1 MNLTRL
7 FVQRPT
13 LAFVLIALI
22 LLAGGLAAPQIV
34 QQQYPNVEQP
44 TISVSVSYSGASP
57 TVMRDSIVLPIEDQ
71 IAGAPDLQTLN
82 STIQGGQASIS
93 ATFTLASDVNTDLVN
108 VQKAV
113 QAAQRNLPSDLT
125 APTIRNADPAERVVV
140 TLSVKSK
147 TLNQAQLS
155 LLVNGR
161 LVPSMEQIPGVSNVN
176 ASGLVTPAYEVT
188 VNPNALSAYGYTL
201 TDVVNTIG
209 ANNVRAPGGIAYEP
223 NRETNI
229 DIRGDIVDAESIAG
243 LVLQGTPTQAPDPIA
258 TFGPSNPWTV
268 APALRRIG
276 DVAQVSAGFEP
287 KRAYASVNGEPSL
300 FLSIQKQ
307 SNVSEVTASNNVLA
321 ALPQLRRQY
330 PQLTFGIIE
339 VQSHVTE
346 QQLGGVIR
354 TLLEAI
360 ALTAIVML
368 FFLHSWRNAVVV
380 MIAIPTS
387 LCVTLFV
394 MWLMGLTLDTVSLLG
409 MTLVIGVLV
418 DDSTV
423 VLENI
428 ERHHAELHEEP
439 KTAAIRGRSEI
450 GLAAIVIT
458 LVDVVVF
465 LPIAFLQGNQVG
477 RQLAEFG
484 IVVTISTLTSL
495 FISFTLTPTLAGL
508 WALEST
514 WQPPWIIHA
523 FTEGFDRV
531 RSWYTKRVLAAGL
544 RHPKIVVGISA
555 VSFLGAFAL
564 IPLGLVGQEFIPGQ
578 DQGEIFVQFNYP
590 TGTPLSVTR
599 AGVTAVEH
607 KVDTIP
613 DLSAE
618 TAVAGAYAASFG
630 GFVSEGNVGQIH
642 VFLKDGR
649 KHSTD
654 YWTTQMQRWARQL
667 APAAHPV
674 VVNSST
680 TSGGNKQPI
689 DYLVTDNAT
698 NDPTP
703 DALRVM
709 QILQNTPGAVAVN
722 SSAANL
728 EPQVAVI
735 FNRDKAR
742 ALNVSIGTA
751 STAIRAAF
759 GGAIATQFETP
770 DGLEQVQVIYP
781 VADQTDLAAISRI
794 PIRSLTGAVVHV
806 GDIATFQNDP
816 APPVITRV
824 DRNTVIHVNANIA
837 PGANLS
843 GVQAAFQKRLAAAHL
858 PPNVTVRPAPLGQQD
873 LMGQALRGLGTTLV
887 LSIVLVFL
895 LMVALYNSYV
905 SPFIILF
912 AVPVATVGAFG
923 ALWLTHQTLNLFSLI
938 GCILLV
944 GLVTKNGIL
953 LVDYA
958 NTLREEHGFTK
969 LDGIIESAHTRFRPI
984 IMTTASMIA
993 AMIPLALSL
1002 EPGSEVRRSL
1012 GIVVIG
1018 GLTSSLL
1025 LTLVLVPV
1033 MYMWLAPKVVHSH
1046 HVGDDGQPSHPEV
1059 GALNGGVVKQHV

>member
-1 MNLTRL
+1 MNLTKL

-22 LLAGGLAAPQIV
+22 ALAGAMAAPQIV

-93 ATFTLASDVNTDLVN
+93 ATFTLNSNVNTDLVN

-113 QAAQRNLPSDLT
+113 QSASRNLPSDLT
-125 APTIRNADPAERVVV
+125 APTVRNRDPSERVVV
-140 TLSVKSK
+140 TLSVQSKS
-147 TLNQAQLS
+147 LDAAQLS

-161 LVPSMEQIPGVSNVN
+161 LIPAMEQIPGISNVN
-176 ASGLVTPAYEVT
+176 ASGLVTPAYEVQ
-188 VNPNALSAYGYTL
+188 VNPSALSAYGYTL

-229 DIRGDIVDAESIAG
+229 DVRGDIVDAESIAG
-243 LVLQGTPTQAPDPIA
+243 LVLQGAPTQVPDPIA
-258 TFGPSNPWTV
+258 TIGPSNPWTV
-268 APALRRIG
+268 APALRRVG
-276 DVAQVSAGFEP
+276 DVAQVTAAYEP
-287 KRAYASVNGEPSL
+287 RRQYAAVNGQPGL

-330 PQLTFGIIE
+330 PQLTFGIVE

-346 QQLGGVIR
+346 QQLSGVLR
-354 TLLEAI
+354 TLAEAI
-360 ALTAIVML
+360 VLTAIVML
-368 FFLHSWRNAVVV
+368 FFLHSWRNAIVV

-387 LCVTLFV
+387 LCVTLFA

-428 ERHHAELHEEP
+428 ERHHEELHEEP
-439 KTAAIRGRSEI
+439 KTAAVRGRSEI

-484 IVVTISTLTSL
+484 IVVTISTLVSL
-495 FISFTLTPTLAGL
+495 FISFTITPTLAGL
-508 WALEST
+508 WALKST
-514 WQPPWIIHA
+514 WQAPWIIHA
-523 FTEGFDRV
+523 FTDNFDRV
-531 RSWYTKRVLAAGL
+531 RAWYTKRVLSAGL
-544 RHPKIVVGISA
+544 RHPKVVVGISLF
-555 VSFLGAFAL
+555 SFVGAFL
-564 IPLGLVGQEFIPGQ
+564 LLPLGLVGQEFIPGQ

-590 TGTPLSVTR
+590 TGTPLSVTH
-599 AGVTAVEH
+599 AAVTKVEQRID
-607 KVDTIP
+607 KIA

-618 TAVAGAYAASFG
+618 TTVSGAYAASFG

-642 VFLKDGR
+642 VFLKDDR
-649 KHSTD
+649 KQSTD
-654 YWTTQMQRWARQL
+654 YWTREIQRIARQL

-689 DYLVTDNAT
+689 DYLVTDVSG
-698 NDPTP
+698 NDPTQ
-703 DALRVM
+703 DALRVV
-709 QILQNTPGAVAVN
+709 QILQDTPGATAVN
-722 SSAANL
+722 SSATAL
-728 EPQVAVI
+728 QPQVAVV

-781 VADQTDLAAISRI
+781 VSEQTALATISAI
-794 PIRSLTGAVVHV
+794 PIRTIDGKVVHV

-816 APPVITRV
+816 APPIITRV
-824 DRNTVIHVNANIA
+824 DRNTVIHVNANVA
-837 PGANLS
+837 PGSSLS
-843 GVQAAFQKRLAAAHL
+843 VVQAAFQKRLAAARL
-858 PPNVTVRPAPLGQQD
+858 PANIVVRPAPLGQQD

-958 NTLREEHGFTK
+958 NTLREDHGFTK
-969 LDGIIESAHTRFRPI
+969 LDAIVESAHTRFRPI
-984 IMTTASMIA
+984 VMTTASMIA

-1002 EPGSEVRRSL
+1002 EAGSEVRRSL

-1033 MYMWLAPKVVHSH
+1033 MYMWLAPAHIHSH
-1046 HVGDDGQPSHPEV
+1046 HIDDDEEPSHPEV
-1059 GALNGGVVKQHV
+1059 RALNGDVVEQRV